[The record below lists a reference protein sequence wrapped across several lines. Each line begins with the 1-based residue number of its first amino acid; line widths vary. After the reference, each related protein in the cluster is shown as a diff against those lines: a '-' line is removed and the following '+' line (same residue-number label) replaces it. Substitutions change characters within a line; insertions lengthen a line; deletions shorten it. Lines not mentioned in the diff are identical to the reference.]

1 MNPSLRFDVDGVM
14 DLQILRED
22 GERVFCRGWRADG
35 ACGRNATLALLLA
48 VEPPPI
54 DTSTKFATPMAE

>member
-1 MNPSLRFDVDGVM
+1 M